1 MTTIANTPESLLSLQ
16 TEHPLYQQALA
27 FVGNNKSTT
36 CSALQR
42 HLKKGYNF
50 TTQLRALLV
59 THGVLE
65 ELMPITEPPSCVIKV
80 LTDSASATFSL
91 KKIQN
96 TAGEEGVREV
106 IQAEILES
114 DTVATELENSATP
127 LTIVNSM
134 VDAINDPSIFPVS
147 FYDFCQV
154 MTGLR
159 QRGYG
164 TIKAARSV
172 TYGSDT
178 VSQAVL
184 NLVSNSNF
192 MEHLHRADGLLV
204 IIISSAD
211 SLSMQTFQDIALE
224 IQPHIVEHVVC
235 VYTVRSDLSM
245 ALDALKIELFAAHWP
260 MIERVED
267 KNA

>member
-50 TTQLRALLV
+50 TTQLRVLLV

-96 TAGEEGVREV
+96 TAGEEGGREV

-114 DTVATELENSATP
+114 DTVATEMETSAT
-127 LTIVNSM
+127 LLIIVNSM
-134 VDAINDPSIFPVS
+134 VDAINGSSIFAVS

-204 IIISSAD
+204 IISSAD

>member
-50 TTQLRALLV
+50 TTQLRVLLV

-96 TAGEEGVREV
+96 TAGEEGGREV

-114 DTVATELENSATP
+114 DTVATEMETSAT
-127 LTIVNSM
+127 LLIIVNSM
-134 VDAINDPSIFPVS
+134 VDAINGSSIFAVS

-204 IIISSAD
+204 IISSAD

-224 IQPHIVEHVVC
+224 IQPHTVEHVVC
-235 VYTVRSDLSM
+235 VYTVRSDPSM